1 MNGRKGLHGA
11 QGRSAGMR
19 GRGVRLGL
27 ACLGLMLPGL
37 LLPGAA
43 AMAQDSFRFGEP
55 SVGQVRD
62 GRIQP
67 TRNQGSR
74 DRPGGGDVRSGQGAR
89 FSNDA
94 SRHVGGRAT
103 GPVRRSAID
112 PDGDG
117 KGFTYR
123 ASRSDDRHSG
133 GSHRWDGWDDRG
145 RSWGGS
151 RGSYGSTRPGHWY
164 GDRHD
169 RYDDCDLYGRPSSGL
184 SISFGTSSRTDW
196 YGAGWSDCDDWSDA
210 RWRHDPYRSS
220 WGWEPTSAWHDP
232 WAGSGYHSGSQTVV
246 VTEPIYVQ
254 EGVVRE
260 RVHVAEP
267 VVVVGEVA
275 QEERTVVVVPAAPRQ
290 TTVVVSRPSASL
302 VSEGLVRADRGD
314 HVRAATQLREF
325 ARAEGRVP
333 AYGELDRGA
342 QRALDRVIR
351 DYERRS
357 TGYEAGADT
366 FFVLGMSYAI
376 RGEYERARAAMDA
389 AHAWGDRD
397 VGTRQI
403 RQWLQRR

>member
-1 MNGRKGLHGA
+1 MC
-11 QGRSAGMR
+11 
-19 GRGVRLGL
+19 VGL
-27 ACLGLMLPGL
+27 ACMGLALPGL
-37 LLPGAA
+37 LLPGSVAS
-43 AMAQDSFRFGEP
+43 AQDSFRFGEP

-67 TRNQGSR
+67 TR
-74 DRPGGGDVRSGQGAR
+74 GQGGRDQARSSDSRGAQTAR
-89 FSNDA
+89 FSNDS
-94 SRHVGGRAT
+94 SRSSGSRAT

-123 ASRSDDRHSG
+123 ASRSDNRHDGGGERWDNG
-133 GSHRWDGWDDRG
+133 GS
-145 RSWGGS
+145 SWHGS
-151 RGSYGSTRPGHWY
+151 RGSYGSTRYGGWY
-164 GDRHD
+164 DE
-169 RYDDCDLYGRPSSGL
+169 CDSYGRPYSGA
-184 SISFGTSSRTDW
+184 SISFGTSSHSHF
-196 YGAGWSDCDDWSDA
+196 YGGGWSDCDDWTDA
-210 RWRHDPYRSS
+210 RWRHDPYRSA
-220 WGWEPTSAWHDP
+220 WGWQPASAWHDP
-232 WAGSGYHSGSQTVV
+232 WADSGTSYGSQTIV

-254 EGVVRE
+254 E
-260 RVHVAEP
+260 RVLISEP
-267 VVVVGEVA
+267 VVES
-275 QEERTVVVVPAAPRQ
+275 VVVESAAPRQ
-290 TTVVVSRPSASL
+290 MTVVVSRPSAAL

-351 DYERRS
+351 DYEKRS

-376 RGEYERARAAMDA
+376 RGEYERARAALDA

-397 VGTRQI
+397 AGTRQI
-403 RQWLQRR
+403 RQWLHRR